1 MIEPSPTN
9 ILAGL
14 RIAVVNPYLEGR
26 EKDCEKNLYPRS
38 HLWGAD
44 ALSKAGARVVYIRPD
59 SSSVCYKL
67 LSMLSRLAK
76 GRLGNL
82 EFDWLIVTSF
92 WRYDLIYICYGSF
105 LATQLLRALGVIRC
119 PVVAWVYRPPRAIP
133 FWKLRDLQTRFPFRY
148 GLDGLLC
155 LTKRAEQGWKVKWPR
170 KRISFLA
177 WGADTIM
184 FAGSDS
190 PGEFFFACGRTYRDY
205 ATLLAAAA
213 QVPVPLKIIASRS
226 LLGSQ
231 PLPPNVHLVQGP
243 NNPSNDRGILYA
255 DIIGEYYAKA
265 KAVLICL
272 QPIEDDTSGL
282 TNLLEA
288 LAMGR
293 PVAITRTG
301 SLDIDVEKEGVGR
314 LVAPGDVKGWVDL
327 LRHWQNDPQEL
338 AVMSSRALDL
348 ANKYYNHERHG
359 RDVVRFLAGFLA
371 KT

>member
-1 MIEPSPTN
+1 MTEPSATSP
-9 ILAGL
+9 LSGL

-44 ALSKAGARVVYIRPD
+44 ALVKAGARVDYIYPNSD
-59 SSSVCYKL
+59 SRIYRL
-67 LSMLSRLAK
+67 LFMFSRMTK
-76 GRLGNL
+76 GRLGVPH
-82 EFDWLIVTSF
+82 FDWAIITSF
-92 WRYDLIYICYGSF
+92 WRYDLIYICYGTF
-105 LATQLLRALGVIRC
+105 LGTQFLRAIRVLRC
-119 PVVAWVYRPPRAIP
+119 PVVSWVYRPPQTTP
-133 FWKLRDLQTRFPFRY
+133 FWKLRDLETRFPFRY

-155 LTKRAEQGWKVKWPR
+155 LTQRAERGWKAKWPR

-184 FAGSDS
+184 FPGSDYG
-190 PGEFFFACGRTYRDY
+190 GEFFFACGRTNRDY

-213 QVPVPLKIIASRS
+213 QVPVPLVILASRS
-226 LLGSQ
+226 LLGSE
-231 PLPPNVHLVQGP
+231 PLPANVRVVQGP
-243 NNPSNDRGILYA
+243 DNPSTDRGIPYA
-255 DIIGEYYAKA
+255 EIISEYYAKA
-265 KAVLICL
+265 KAVLICRL
-272 QPIEDDTSGL
+272 AIEDDTSGL

-301 SLDIDVEKEGVGR
+301 SLDIDVEQEGVGR
-314 LVAPGDVKGWVDL
+314 FVAPGDVKGWVDV
-327 LRHWQNDPQEL
+327 LRQWQNDPQEL
-338 AVMSSRALDL
+338 AVMSGRALRL
-348 ANKYYNHERHG
+348 AHNYYNHERHG